1 MISTARRA
9 IQTANEAG
17 RDTVAA
23 YEDLN
28 RAVLRVAEMAIGG
41 NAFIHEARHKAPE
54 LRAAIEQAEMRQDLV
69 ADKPRQPASAAD
81 IGAQAA
87 ERQAYPERGPSE
99 AETQNGDS
107 GRAGQ
112 SDGDADRADRD
123 DKEEPSETPTTRGE
137 PTPQKLSRLE
147 IERELQ
153 RQRQRDKDDFER

>member
-54 LRAAIEQAEMRQDLV
+54 LRAAIEQAEMRQQLRELGLERRRIRRMQRNEGRERV
-69 ADKPRQPASAAD
+69 RAQVVHPRDRHAPGQ
-81 IGAQAA
+81 
-87 ERQAYPERGPSE
+87 SE
-99 AETQNGDS
+99 ALRRGQAHGETGRQS
-107 GRAGQ
+107 GAVC
-112 SDGDADRADRD
+112 DH
-123 DKEEPSETPTTRGE
+123 
-137 PTPQKLSRLE
+137 
-147 IERELQ
+147 
-153 RQRQRDKDDFER
+153 DF